1 MRSAGVMVRILTV
14 VLVAA
19 TGALSQGARAQAYP
33 SQPIQFIVPFG
44 AGTTADIIAR
54 LLGESMAGDLGRPVV
69 VENRPGAGGTIGA
82 AAAARAKN
90 DGHTLV
96 LGTIASHGIGTI
108 MFPKVTYDPV
118 KDFEPIALIANVPN
132 MLVVNRSVPVTN
144 AAEFV
149 TYAKKTGSL
158 DFTSPG
164 TGTTA
169 QLAGELMRLQL
180 GVPLRHIPYKSG
192 SQALTDV
199 IAGVVPVMIWQ
210 VSPLKPHIASGA
222 VKPIAALSA
231 ARIASYPDVPTLAET
246 LLPGFDSNAWFG
258 VLAPAGTPTPIV
270 DRLYSSVKTAMA
282 TPDVSKQFE
291 NLGLERADVGPAAF
305 REVIANDVKKW
316 RPVVEVAKPTN

>member
-1 MRSAGVMVRILTV
+1 
-14 VLVAA
+14 VAA
-19 TGALSQGARAQAYP
+19 TGALPHGAQAQAYP

-54 LLGESMAGDLGRPVV
+54 LLGESMARDLGRPIV

-108 MFPKVTYDPV
+108 MFPNLTYDPV

-132 MLVVNRSVPVTN
+132 MLVVNRSVPVAN

-149 TYAKKTGSL
+149 AYAKKTGSL

-192 SQALTDV
+192 AQALTDV

-210 VSPLKPHIASGA
+210 VSPLKPHITSGA

-258 VLAPAGTPTPIV
+258 VLAPAGTSVPIV
-270 DRLYSSVKTAMA
+270 DRLYSSVKTAIA

-291 NLGLERADVGPAAF
+291 NLGLEPADVGPAAF
-305 REVIANDVKKW
+305 REVIASDLKKW
-316 RPVVEVAKPTN
+316 RPVVEVAKPAN